1 MIYIYTP
8 CFLAFV
14 SWCYIAH
21 FSILFSFFL
30 TPITYLFIN
39 GFLIYQQ
46 QFNMVHGILDKLII
60 FGYLEHI
67 LHQIGVFLVYLLFLL
82 PYVNKVYSWIKIKM
96 LLYGFNVITSIVPK
110 QKTDTLRSELQ
121 NDYMEILNRNRRQR
135 TVSFAETSISNPN
148 PAISNLD

>member
-1 MIYIYTP
+1 
-8 CFLAFV
+8 
-14 SWCYIAH
+14 
-21 FSILFSFFL
+21 
-30 TPITYLFIN
+30 
-39 GFLIYQQ
+39 
-46 QFNMVHGILDKLII
+46 MVHGILDKLII